1 MSSSQESLDDFLKQE
16 QLLLVSIYIII
27 MCVCCMYVC
36 AVRVCVFLCP
46 LSVNY
51 NMCI

>member
-16 QLLLVSIYIII
+16 QLLLVSVYIVII
-27 MCVCCMYVC
+27 MCVVCMYVL
-36 AVRVCVFLCP
+36 CVFLYP